1 MKTKA
6 QIIEQKFVQG
16 LKNKYLI
23 SEQTS
28 QKVKEKLSQI
38 KVDNPITK
46 RKNNLFTVLAD
57 KTHPAYNYAKNI
69 LKKIQDQFK
78 NKFKKTK
85 EETEEEIMPS
95 LKKMFDMSKETRDRD
110 REITKYTAELA
121 RQRKLKSV

>member
-6 QIIEQKFVQG
+6 QTIEQKFVQS

-69 LKKIQDQFK
+69 LKKIQNQFK
-78 NKFKKTK
+78 KA
-85 EETEEEIMPS
+85 EEEPEEEIMPS
-95 LKKMFDMSKETRDRD
+95 LRKMFDMSKETRDRD